1 MKFTCIKT
9 VLLTLILSS
18 GLFVNNANAGII
30 VSDNTSV
37 TSTGQSYTNTF
48 DVTGFEDY
56 INLIFTVSTRGDYG
70 ATQNSE
76 YIEFSIDGISF
87 GQFRY
92 DTPDVTSSVG
102 ATGDGSIDWQLD
114 FSFSITDTAWSTL
127 YADDSTI
134 TVSWSNASGVNAF
147 TTRYSPFVN
156 FNLAGDPNPVPE
168 PTTLAIFA
176 LGMMGLAVRRLKK
189 KS

>member
-1 MKFTCIKT
+1 
-9 VLLTLILSS
+9 LILSS

-37 TSTGQSYTNTF
+37 TSTGQFYTNTF

-70 ATQNSE
+70 NTQSSE
-76 YIEFSIDGISF
+76 YIEFFIDGISF

-92 DTPDVTSSVG
+92 NTPGVTSSIG
-102 ATGDGSIDWQLD
+102 ATGLSWGDWELD
-114 FSFSITDTAWSTL
+114 FSFSITDIAWSTL

-147 TTRYSPFVN
+147 TSRYNPFVN

-168 PTTLAIFA
+168 PSTLAIFA
-176 LGMMGLAVRRLKK
+176 LGMMGLAVRRFNK

>member
-9 VLLTLILSS
+9 VFLTLILSS

-37 TSTGQSYTNTF
+37 TSDGQSYTSTF

-70 ATQNSE
+70 VSQDNE
-76 YIEFSIDGISF
+76 YIEFFIDGISF

-92 DTPDVTSSVG
+92 DTSGVISSVG
-102 ATGDGSIDWQLD
+102 ASGQSEIDWQLD
-114 FSFSITDTAWSTL
+114 FSFSITDIDWSTL

-134 TVSWSNASGVNAF
+134 TVNWSNDSGVGAWNSE
-147 TTRYSPFVN
+147 YNSFVN

-176 LGMMGLAVRRLKK
+176 LGMMGLAVRRLNKN
-189 KS
+189 S